1 MKPFPRSSLSAM
13 LMIILLLV
21 SGCGRSEQLASEDA
35 ENAVDSLYTAIT
47 ARRTDLLQKSEQR
60 LTELHAKGEIPK
72 GLHQELNEIIATSR
86 NDWSSAAQQL
96 DALIRS
102 LNE

>member
-1 MKPFPRSSLSAM
+1 MYPVTHSVFSAM
-13 LMIILLLV
+13 LIVILLLV
-21 SGCGRSEQLASEDA
+21 SGCGRSEQLATEDA
-35 ENAVDSLYTAIT
+35 ENAVDALYTAIT
-47 ARRTDLLQKSEQR
+47 ARRSDLRQESER
-60 LTELHAKGEIPK
+60 KLTELHAKGEIPK

-86 NDWSSAAQQL
+86 NDWSSAARQL